1 MKPSHLLLCLVSCAA
16 WACKEQEE
24 PGKATPTATA
34 TSTSA
39 PAASATSATGAGASD
54 DGEGI
59 PTEEDFEDEAEQ
71 KITSQNAEDELDKLE
86 REISN

>member
-1 MKPSHLLLCLVSCAA
+1 MRAFQLLSCVALCGLFACEKPKDEPSPSAPTGAA
-16 WACKEQEE
+16 PTTQ
-24 PGKATPTATA
+24 ATP
-34 TSTSA
+34 S
-39 PAASATSATGAGASD
+39 ASAAAVGANND

-71 KITSQNAEDELDKLE
+71 KITSQNAADELDKLE